1 MRISDWSSDVCSS
14 DLVFQRSLGA
24 GRAAAGL
31 EPQSHY
37 PVQHQCEKTDQR
49 MGADAL
55 REPME
60 YRGDIQIALEHAKA
74 ALDVGPALLALNDL
88 RDRKSVG
95 SGRGVSVSVDTG
107 GGGTIKKKNKKKK

>member
-1 MRISDWSSDVCSS
+1 MCLDGVVVGFLDADGLKQVSLDGADFADAGEVLGT
-14 DLVFQRSLGA
+14 DLHAVLLQPPQVFQRSLGA

-60 YRGDIQIALEHAKA
+60 YRGDLQQTGSASCRES
-74 ALDVGPALLALNDL
+74 VGPY
-88 RDRKSVG
+88 V
-95 SGRGVSVSVDTG
+95 
-107 GGGTIKKKNKKKK
+107 